1 MGPDERARAAREQ
14 MTDEERFS
22 LLISVMGAFPFN
34 PARDERIPR
43 AGQSGG
49 GYAAGGMI

>member
-43 AGQSGG
+43 AGQSGEATRR
-49 GYAAGGMI
+49 AA